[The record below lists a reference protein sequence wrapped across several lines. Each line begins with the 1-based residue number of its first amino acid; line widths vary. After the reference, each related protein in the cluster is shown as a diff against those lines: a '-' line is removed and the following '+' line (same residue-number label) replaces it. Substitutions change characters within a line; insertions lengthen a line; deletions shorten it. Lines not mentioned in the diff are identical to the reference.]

1 MKVATY
7 EGFIEHGQ
15 VRMIGDVH
23 LPENARVYVV
33 VPGME
38 TARPAARIAS
48 PRLVRPEQAKD
59 FEKQVFEEDDAGL

>member
-15 VRMIGDVH
+15 VRLVGEVH

-33 VPGME
+33 IPEME
-38 TARPAARIAS
+38 APPIAYIAS
-48 PRLVRPEQAKD
+48 PRLVHPEQARD
-59 FEKQVFEEDDAGL
+59 FEKQVLEKTNAGL

>member
-38 TARPAARIAS
+38 TAHPAARIAS